1 MKHKGGIAY
10 EERIKNIIYNVYHT
24 YSVRNFSEQS
34 NITASHGH

>member
-10 EERIKNIIYNVYHT
+10 EERIKNIIFNVYHT

-34 NITASHGH
+34 NITASRGH